1 MNIIK
6 HSKTYF
12 TISGILAGIS
22 ILSMIFW
29 GLNFGIDFTGGSML
43 EVEFTENRPTIE
55 EVKDKLSDLELGN
68 IVIQPI
74 DEKGLLLRF
83 KSVDEET
90 HQQILQKLDDQ
101 SQDQN
106 IKIETLNT
114 ENGEVIEVET
124 AEIIE
129 TEAVDENG
137 EIKILEQEKNEE
149 KIVSATTDNEIKNR
163 VIEKRFDSIGPIIG
177 QELKQKTIY
186 AIIIAL
192 IAIIA
197 YIAWAF
203 RHVSKPISSWKYG
216 VIAILTLFH
225 DVIITIGI
233 FVFLG
238 KYFSVEI
245 NAPFVAAIMTILG
258 YSVND
263 TIVVFDRVRENLK
276 NYSGNFSEVVDKS
289 VHQTLIR
296 SIYTSVTT
304 LLVLF
309 ALYFFGGETIK
320 DFVLALIIGI
330 SLGTY
335 SSIFLA
341 SPMLAALERM
351 KR

>member
-12 TISGILAGIS
+12 KISGILAGIS
-22 ILSMIFW
+22 ILSLIFF

-43 EVEFTENRPTIE
+43 EVEFTSERLTSE
-55 EVKDKLSDLELGN
+55 EVKDRLSDLELGN
-68 IVIQPI
+68 IIIQPI

-83 KSVDEET
+83 KSVDEKT
-90 HQQILQKLDDQ
+90 HQQILQKLGDN
-101 SQDQN
+101 SQN
-106 IKIETLNT
+106 MKIEM
-114 ENGEVIEVET
+114 
-124 AEIIE
+124 IE
-129 TEAVDENG
+129 TGSEEKVEIESIDIVEAEAVNKNNKIEISDQEEN
-137 EIKILEQEKNEE
+137 KE
-149 KIVSATTDNEIKNR
+149 KIISAATANETENR
-163 VIEKRFDSIGPIIG
+163 VIEKRFDSIGPVIG

-192 IAIIA
+192 IAIVA

-245 NAPFVAAIMTILG
+245 NAPFVAAVMTILG

-276 NYSGNFSEVVDKS
+276 NYSGDFSGVVNKS
-289 VHQTLIR
+289 VQQTLIR
-296 SIYTSVTT
+296 SIYTSTTT

-309 ALYFFGGETIK
+309 SLYFFGGETIK

-330 SLGTY
+330 TIGTY

-341 SPMLAALERM
+341 SPMLAAIE
-351 KR
+351 KTKKF

>member
-22 ILSMIFW
+22 ILSMLFW

-43 EVEFTENRPTIE
+43 EVEFTKERLANE
-55 EVKDKLSDLELGN
+55 EVNSRLSDLELGN

-74 DEKGLLLRF
+74 GEKGLLIRF
-83 KSVDEET
+83 KSVDEKT
-90 HQQILQKLDDQ
+90 HQQILQKLSDNQQQ
-101 SQDQN
+101 SV
-106 IKIETLNT
+106 KIEALEAEDKEIEIESADIVNA
-114 ENGEVIEVET
+114 EAVIENNK
-124 AEIIE
+124 
-129 TEAVDENG
+129 DE
-137 EIKILEQEKNEE
+137 ILEEKNKE
-149 KIVSATTDNEIKNR
+149 KIVSAAITDKTKNQ
-163 VIEKRFDSIGPIIG
+163 VIEKRFDSIGPVIG
-177 QELKQKTIY
+177 QELKQKTVY
-186 AIIIAL
+186 AITIAL
-192 IAIIA
+192 IAIVA

-245 NAPFVAAIMTILG
+245 NAPFVAAVMTILG

-276 NYSGNFSEVVDKS
+276 NYSGDFSGVVNKS
-289 VHQTLIR
+289 VQQTLIR
-296 SIYTSVTT
+296 SIYTSATT

-309 ALYFFGGETIK
+309 SLYFFGGETIK

-341 SPMLAALERM
+341 SPLLAAIERI

>member
-6 HSKTYF
+6 HTKTYF
-12 TISGILAGIS
+12 IISGILAGIS
-22 ILSMIFW
+22 ILSLIFC

-43 EVEFTENRPTIE
+43 EIEFTNERLANE
-55 EVKDKLSDLELGN
+55 EVKSRLSDLELGN

-83 KSVDEET
+83 KSVDEKT
-90 HQQILQKLDDQ
+90 HQQILQKLGDN
-101 SQDQN
+101 SQKMTIEAIESKSEEEVE
-106 IKIETLNT
+106 IKSVDIVEAEAVNKNDEVEIL
-114 ENGEVIEVET
+114 EEELNGEE
-124 AEIIE
+124 
-129 TEAVDENG
+129 
-137 EIKILEQEKNEE
+137 
-149 KIVSATTDNEIKNR
+149 IVSTTTANEIKNQ
-163 VIEKRFDSIGPIIG
+163 VIEKRFDSIGPVIG
-177 QELKQKTIY
+177 NELKEKTVY
-186 AIIIAL
+186 AIVIAL

-245 NAPFVAAIMTILG
+245 NAPFVAAVMTILG

-263 TIVVFDRVRENLK
+263 TIVVFDRIRENLK
-276 NYSGNFSEVVDKS
+276 NYNGNFSGVVNKS
-289 VHQTLIR
+289 VQQTLVR
-296 SIYTSVTT
+296 SFYTSATT

-309 ALYFFGGETIK
+309 SLYIFGGETIK

-341 SPMLAALERM
+341 SPLLVALEKI

>member
-22 ILSMIFW
+22 ILSMLFW

-43 EVEFTENRPTIE
+43 EVEFTSERLANE
-55 EVKDKLSDLELGN
+55 EVKDRLSDLELGN

-74 DEKGLLLRF
+74 GEKGLLLRF
-83 KSVDEET
+83 KSVDEKM
-90 HQQILQKLDDQ
+90 HQQILQKLGDNL
-101 SQDQN
+101 QN
-106 IKIETLNT
+106 MKIETIEAGSGGEIEI
-114 ENGEVIEVET
+114 ENID
-124 AEIIE
+124 IIE
-129 TEAVDENG
+129 AEAVNENNKI
-137 EIKILEQEKNEE
+137 EISNQEGSEE
-149 KIVSATTDNEIKNR
+149 KIVSAATANEIKNA
-163 VIEKRFDSIGPIIG
+163 VIEKRFDSIGPVIG

-276 NYSGNFSEVVDKS
+276 NYSGDFSGVVNKS
-289 VHQTLIR
+289 VQQTLIR
-296 SIYTSVTT
+296 SIYTSTTT

-309 ALYFFGGETIK
+309 SLYFFGGETIK

-330 SLGTY
+330 SIGTY

-341 SPMLAALERM
+341 SPMLAALE
-351 KR
+351 KIKKF